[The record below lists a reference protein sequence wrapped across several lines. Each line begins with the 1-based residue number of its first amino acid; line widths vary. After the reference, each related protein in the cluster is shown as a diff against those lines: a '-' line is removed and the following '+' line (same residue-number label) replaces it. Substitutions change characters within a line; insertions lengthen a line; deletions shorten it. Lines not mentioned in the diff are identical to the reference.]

1 MQNLII
7 QGVSGQSIQAFFEA
21 SGEKLA
27 VWHHGTPNPR
37 ELSDEVLAVF
47 ARHGYS
53 VVCPIRPGY
62 GETTLTRTDGQN
74 MSEMAPVTAAV
85 LAHLGFDK
93 FVSFG
98 HSSGGARALGDV
110 AALDQAIAAVTF
122 ATVGPVGEA
131 DLNPH
136 EGIDAEELEML
147 EATRDLAPEVIAQFE
162 KWAPSFE
169 NPIAFTHGAMG
180 WALDEHSMMV
190 PWGFDVRTINK
201 PVLLFTGDN
210 DPNVNPVSSRWLASK
225 IAGAKLTELPNRD
238 HDQIVEADVVEQ
250 ALNALDAAR

>member
-1 MQNLII
+1 MQELTIAIGKDVNI
-7 QGVSGQSIQAFFEA
+7 QVFFEA

-37 ELSDEVLAVF
+37 ELSADVLAAF

-53 VVCPIRPGY
+53 VACPIRPGY
-62 GETTLTRTDGQN
+62 GDSTLVRTDGQT
-74 MSEMAPVTAAV
+74 MSDMAPITAAV
-85 LAHLGFDK
+85 VAHLGFEK

-98 HSSGGARALGDV
+98 HSSGGARALSDV
-110 AALDQAIAAVTF
+110 ATLDQALAAVTF
-122 ATVGPVGEA
+122 ATVGPVGES

-136 EGIDAEELEML
+136 EGIDPEELEML

-162 KWAPSFE
+162 KWAPSFGHAW
-169 NPIAFTHGAMG
+169 AFKNGALG

-190 PWGFDVRTINK
+190 PWGFDVRAIDK
-201 PVLLFTGDN
+201 PVLLFTGDA

-225 IAGAKLTELPNRD
+225 ITGAKLTELPNRD

-250 ALNALDAAR
+250 ALTALDAAL

>member
-1 MQNLII
+1 MQNL
-7 QGVSGQSIQAFFEA
+7 VFRSALGQSIQVLFEA
-21 SGEKLA
+21 GGDKLA

-37 ELSDEVLAVF
+37 ELSADVLAAF

-53 VVCPIRPGY
+53 VACPIRPGY

-85 LAHLGFDK
+85 VAHLGFDR

-110 AALDQAIAAVTF
+110 AALDQALAAVTF
-122 ATVGPVGEA
+122 ATVGPVGES

-136 EGIDAEELEML
+136 EGIDPEELEML

-169 NPIAFTHGAMG
+169 NPLAFVHGAMG

-190 PWGFDVRTINK
+190 PWGFDVRSIDK
-201 PVLLFTGDN
+201 PVLLFTGES

-225 IAGAKLTELPNRD
+225 IVGAKLIELPNRD
-238 HDQIVEADVVEQ
+238 HDEIAAADVVEQ
-250 ALNALDAAR
+250 ALAALDSEL